1 MIPLTTPK
9 SNYEEDYH
17 QHKFYDEDGAHLA
30 TIEFDDIDEEGS
42 GKLFCEIA
50 VWCHIGHTDSRPL
63 IAFERV
69 NLLNRGAAR
78 GWLMST
84 VSKLGDVGALNWE
97 QGLDFAVHE
106 SIVAYRSTS
115 SEGGWL
121 ETGDME
127 TGDPYLLRP
136 FIASTGVSLLY
147 GSHGSNKS
155 MLALQWAIGIATGK
169 GFNSVKPLKTGP
181 VLYVDFEDSPEPHQ
195 FRLSA
200 IAEALDMKEAEVQR
214 LIWHER
220 VKGNL
225 KDAKRRLRRLV
236 RDEGFALVIIDSIGL
251 ARAADVS
258 GSEATIKLFKMF
270 NQLGA
275 SILALDHMTKEDN
288 KRVSTGRM
296 DYREATPIGSQF
308 TQSSAR
314 LAWFISILPQS
325 TPKQK
330 KANLYNTKHN
340 HTPQHSPVG
349 LTINLDWNDKDI
361 LTKVEFLTQE
371 DAFEALVADAMKM
384 TKAQELLVWHFGQQH
399 DPENLKVMP
408 MTLTEMKKSGINA
421 STIRGIVTEK
431 EGSARWWEQLKGSKQ
446 YILTP
451 EGLETAHFVR
461 QLYDHIS
468 GTQSGDDDA

>member
-1 MIPLTTPK
+1 MIPLLTPK
-9 SNYEEDYH
+9 SEYEEDYH
-17 QHKFYDEDGAHLA
+17 QHKFYDEQGAHLA

-50 VWCHIGHTDSRPL
+50 VWCHIGNTDTRPL

-84 VSKLGDVGALNWE
+84 VSKLGDAGALNWE

-106 SIVAYRSTS
+106 SIVMYRQNS
-115 SEGGWL
+115 SDGGWL
-121 ETGDME
+121 EPGDRD

-136 FIASTGVSLLY
+136 FIAATGVTLLY

-155 MLALQWAIGIATGK
+155 MLALQWALGVATGK
-169 GFNSVKPLKTGP
+169 GFNGQEPTKTGP
-181 VLYVDFEDSPEPHQ
+181 ILYVDFEDSPEPHQ

-200 IAEALDMKEAEVQR
+200 IADTMGLPEDEISRYV
-214 LIWHER
+214 WHER

-236 RDEGFALVIIDSIGL
+236 RDNGFALVIIDSIGL

-288 KRVSTGRM
+288 KRVATGKM

-308 TQSSAR
+308 TQS
-314 LAWFISILPQS
+314 
-325 TPKQK
+325 
-330 KANLYNTKHN
+330 
-340 HTPQHSPVG
+340 
-349 LTINLDWNDKDI
+349 
-361 LTKVEFLTQE
+361 
-371 DAFEALVADAMKM
+371 
-384 TKAQELLVWHFGQQH
+384 
-399 DPENLKVMP
+399 
-408 MTLTEMKKSGINA
+408 
-421 STIRGIVTEK
+421 
-431 EGSARWWEQLKGSKQ
+431 
-446 YILTP
+446 
-451 EGLETAHFVR
+451 
-461 QLYDHIS
+461 
-468 GTQSGDDDA
+468 

>member
-1 MIPLTTPK
+1 MIPLTEPK
-9 SNYEEDYH
+9 STYEEDYH
-17 QHKFYDEDGAHLA
+17 EHKFFGEDDVLLA

-50 VWCHIGHTDSRPL
+50 VWCHIGHDSDRPL

-78 GWLMST
+78 GWLASVT
-84 VSKLGDVGALNWE
+84 AKLGIIGSLDWE
-97 QGLDFAVHE
+97 QGLDYAVHE
-106 SIVAYRSTS
+106 SIVAYRSQS
-115 SEGGWL
+115 SEGDWL
-121 ETGDME
+121 ERGDSE
-127 TGDPYLLRP
+127 AGDPYLLRP
-136 FIASTGVSLLY
+136 FIAATGVSLLY

-155 MLALQWAIGIATGK
+155 MLALQWGMGIATGQ
-169 GFNSVKPLKTGP
+169 GFNGKSPTRTGP

-195 FRLSA
+195 YRLSA
-200 IAEALDMKEAEVQR
+200 IADTMKLTEEQITNLV
-214 LIWHER
+214 WHER

-225 KDAKRRLRRLV
+225 RDARRRLRRLV
-236 RDEGFALVIIDSIGL
+236 RDEGFALVIVDSIGL

-288 KRVSTGRM
+288 KRVATGRM

-314 LAWFISILPQS
+314 LAWFINLLPQS
-325 TPKQK
+325 TGKLK

-349 LTINLDWNDKDI
+349 LTITLDWNDRDL
-361 LTKVEFLTQE
+361 LTEIRFDTAE
-371 DAFEALVADAMKM
+371 TAFEALVQDAMSL
-384 TKAQELLVWHFGQQH
+384 TKAQELLVWHFRQQRGE
-399 DPENLKVMP
+399 PKQVIP
-408 MTLTEMKKSGINA
+408 MTTTELGASGLNA
-421 STIRGIVTEK
+421 STIRGAVKEK
-431 EGSARWWEQLKGSKQ
+431 GWWEQVAGSKQ
-446 YILTP
+446 YILTA
-451 EGLETAHFVR
+451 EGLEAAHVF
-461 QLYDHIS
+461 QLFSLSDE
-468 GTQSGDDDA
+468 GTTERSEDG

>member
-1 MIPLTTPK
+1 MIPLQNPV
-9 SNYEEDYH
+9 SDYEEDYH
-17 QHKFYDEDGAHLA
+17 RHRFYDDDGRHLA

-50 VWCHIGHTDSRPL
+50 VWCHVGHADSRPL

-78 GWLMST
+78 GWLAS
-84 VSKLGDVGALNWE
+84 VVAKLNDVGAVNWE
-97 QGLDFAVHE
+97 QGLDFSVHE
-106 SIVAYRSTS
+106 SIVAHRSQS
-115 SEGGWL
+115 SEGEWL
-121 ETGDME
+121 TTGDLD

-136 FIASTGVSLLY
+136 FIAATGVSLLY

-155 MLALQWAIGIATGK
+155 MLALQWAIGVATGK
-169 GFNSVKPLKTGP
+169 GFNGEEPLKVGP

-200 IAEALDMKEAEVQR
+200 IAEAMELSEEDVSR

-314 LAWFISILPQS
+314 LAWFINILPQS

-340 HTPQHSPVG
+340 HTPQHEPVG

-361 LTKVEFLTQE
+361 LTKVEFHTVE
-371 DAFEALVADAMKM
+371 TAFEALVVDAMKM
-384 TKAQELLVWHFGQQH
+384 TKAQELVVWHFKQQRE
-399 DPENLKVMP
+399 PETMKVMP
-408 MTLTEMKKSGINA
+408 LTLKQMKESGIHA
-421 STIRGIVTEK
+421 STISSIVTSKYSEWWEK
-431 EGSARWWEQLKGSKQ
+431 IEGSQMYALSTK
-446 YILTP
+446 
-451 EGLETAHFVR
+451 GLELAM
-461 QLYDHIS
+461 LYE
-468 GTQSGDDDA
+468 TVFDAAPEEEQND